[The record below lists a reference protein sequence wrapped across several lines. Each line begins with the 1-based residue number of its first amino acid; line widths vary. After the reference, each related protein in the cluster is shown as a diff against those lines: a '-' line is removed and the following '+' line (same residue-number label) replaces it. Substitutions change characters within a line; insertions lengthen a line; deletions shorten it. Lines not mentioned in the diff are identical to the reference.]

1 MESSM
6 LTIKR
11 KQFTTAIPFEELSV
25 GEVFK
30 DTTSLNS
37 IFMKIKAVTLPGSTV
52 EVKNAINLEDGYAGY
67 FAPDEEVT
75 KFKATLVEE

>member
-52 EVKNAINLEDGYAGY
+52 EVKNAVNLEDGYVGY
-67 FAPDEEVT
+67 FAPDEKVT
-75 KFKATLVEE
+75 KFKAALVEE